1 MTLQAWLKIPGITS
15 SPPCG
20 HSQSLTSGRQRL
32 TKQALHALSHAPS
45 SLRQHTDDESHVRPS
60 HRVRQLSGPPDRHA
74 AAACAHAPKQ
84 QPGAHTPTHHPSQE
98 ARASL
103 QRPSAHAPR
112 AMTHVPCPL
121 RRQAPTCHT
130 RQARPPAPPAQPPP
144 GMRIPGMGMWTPY
157 GPATRAGAVQASLA
171 LNLNDDASC
180 SPAASQLAARAGVCQ
195 YSTECRLRP
204 CRTGAAV
211 CCLPH
216 PPASTAP
223 AAIARAHGDYP
234 PPGCSHD
241 QRNRRPRGGR
251 RHGRTRPR
259 ICAAPCLPWAHGS
272 SFTQSHAHMA

>member
-15 SPPCG
+15 SPPRG
-20 HSQSLTSGRQRL
+20 HSQPLTSERQRL

>member
-74 AAACAHAPKQ
+74 AAACAHAPKR

-121 RRQAPTCHT
+121 RRQASTCHT

-144 GMRIPGMGMWTPY
+144 GMRIPGMGMWTAY
-157 GPATRAGAVQASLA
+157 GPATRAGAVQASLP
-171 LNLNDDASC
+171 LNLNADASC

-195 YSTECRLRP
+195 YSTECWLRP

-211 CCLPH
+211 CCLSPTPQPLLLQQQLREVTTH
-216 PPASTAP
+216 R
-223 AAIARAHGDYP
+223 RATRMT
-234 PPGCSHD
+234 SA
-241 QRNRRPRGGR
+241 NRRPRGGR

-259 ICAAPCLPWAHGS
+259 SPAAPCLPWALRS